1 MDILDEKVEE
11 ALLFDFYG
19 DLLKSPNK
27 EMFEDYVLNDLSL
40 AEVAEN
46 YSVTRQAVHDVI
58 KRTSKKLKNYEEKLQ
73 LIKKYNFSSERLEE
87 IIKLSD
93 ALGENGKRIKSLAD
107 EIKINGI

>member
-19 DLLKSPNK
+19 ELLKSPNK
-27 EMFEDYVLNDLSL
+27 EMYEDYVLNDLSL
-40 AEVAEN
+40 SEVAEN

-58 KRTSKKLKNYEEKLQ
+58 KRTDAKLKTYEEKLQ
-73 LIKKYNFSSERLEE
+73 LIKKYNLSSKCLDE
-87 IIKLSD
+87 IIKLSES
-93 ALGENGKRIKSLAD
+93 LGEDGKRIKSLAD